1 MSNVREMS
9 LTLEGDVIWLTIAGT
24 MYELDELDAVDLL
37 ARLRAILDMLAT
49 GENISLDGED
59 PYLADRANID
69 FHIGA
74 GGEILSDNVTSSSM
88 YLERLVARYV
98 DIG

>member
-37 ARLRAILDMLAT
+37 ARLRAILEMLAT
-49 GENISLDGED
+49 GENISAGGEE
-59 PYLADRANID
+59 PYLADRDNID
-69 FHIGA
+69 FHIGPQ
-74 GGEILSDNVTSSSM
+74 GEIMSDNETPSM

-98 DIG
+98 DRG